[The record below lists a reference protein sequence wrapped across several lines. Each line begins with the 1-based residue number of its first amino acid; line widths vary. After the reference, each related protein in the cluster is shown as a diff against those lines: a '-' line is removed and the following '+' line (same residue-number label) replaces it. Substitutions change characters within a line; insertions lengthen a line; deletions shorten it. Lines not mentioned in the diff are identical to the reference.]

1 MSLTSV
7 YFFVFV
13 LIALIAYY
21 AIKPLQKYIL
31 LVASV
36 YFYIKVSSVSTY
48 KLCMLML
55 YITLITYLGAIIIDR
70 TKGALKSVVLGFV
83 ITALMSAL
91 FVLKYAY
98 NLFSVIGAII
108 SISTDFSWIQF
119 ASVIGISYYALSAMG
134 YVIDVYWENY
144 EAEKNPVNVGLFIF
158 YFPQLISGPFTRY
171 SEMKDQ
177 INDRTSL
184 NYENITYGIRRMIW
198 GYFKKLVISER
209 FGIIVS
215 AVYGDYN
222 NFSFIGIVGAT
233 LCYAVQLYTDF
244 SGCMDIIMGCST
256 LFGITLPENFKAPFF
271 SESIQEFWQRWHITL
286 GKWFKDYF
294 MYPVQ
299 KSKPVQNLGKVV
311 KKLIGKKKGKKAP
324 FYISMLMLW
333 VLIGI
338 WHGGT
343 GYYFIASAG
352 VPCVLLI
359 LSDMLQPL
367 FKNLIKILRINTE
380 CESWHWFRRI
390 RTLLLICICWVIA
403 CSNGTHNAISIIRH
417 MISDL
422 WNYTTFTSTMETFG
436 INTLDVAIM
445 IIGIVLLYITD
456 KLVYEGTT
464 VFKALDKQNFIVK
477 ILVIYAE
484 LLTILFHGK
493 RILPAF
499 PKVLN
504 MTAAMLY
511 STDQSCF
518 PTGGD

>member
-1 MSLTSV
+1 MMVEMTIWKESYRKVSLTSV

-13 LIALIAYY
+13 LIVLIAYY
-21 AIKPLQKYIL
+21 TIKPLQKYIL

-36 YFYIKVSSVSTY
+36 YFYINVSSISTY
-48 KLCMLML
+48 KLCILMFHIAL
-55 YITLITYLGAIIIDR
+55 VTYLGAIVIDR
-70 TKGALKSVVLGFV
+70 TKGILKSVVLGFV
-83 ITALMSAL
+83 ITVLVSTL

-98 NLFSVIGAII
+98 NLFSVIGDAFR
-108 SISTDFSWIQF
+108 ISTDFSWLQF
-119 ASVIGISYYALSAMG
+119 SSVIGISYYALSAMG
-134 YVIDVYWENY
+134 YVIDVYWGNY
-144 EAEKNPVNVGLFIF
+144 EAEKNPANVGLFIY

-184 NYENITYGIRRMIW
+184 NYENITNGIRRMIW

-222 NFSFIGIVGAT
+222 NYSFIGIAGAT
-233 LCYAVQLYTDF
+233 LCYAIQLYTDF

-286 GKWFKDYF
+286 GAWFKDYF

-299 KSKPVQNLGKVV
+299 KSKPVQNMGKGV

-343 GYYFIASAG
+343 GYYFMASAG
-352 VPCVLLI
+352 VPCVLLV
-359 LSDMLQPL
+359 LSDFLQPL
-367 FKNLIKILRINTE
+367 LKKINRILRINTE

-390 RTLLLICICWVIA
+390 RTSLLICICWVIV
-403 CSNGTHNAISIIRH
+403 CSRGTHNAIGIIGH
-417 MISDL
+417 MVSDL
-422 WNYTTFTSTMETFG
+422 WNYTSFTSTMETVG
-436 INTLDVAIM
+436 INTLDVLIM
-445 IIGIVLLYITD
+445 FIGIVLLYITD
-456 KLVYEGTT
+456 KLEYGGTT
-464 VFKALDKQNFIVK
+464 VFKALDKQNFIIK
-477 ILVIYAE
+477 ILIVYAE
-484 LLTILFHGK
+484 LLAILLHG
-493 RILPAF
+493 IVGESSF
-499 PKVLN
+499 I
-504 MTAAMLY
+504 Y
-511 STDQSCF
+511 FQF
-518 PTGGD
+518 

>member
-1 MSLTSV
+1 MSLTSF

-13 LIALIAYY
+13 LVALIAYY
-21 AIKPLQKYIL
+21 TVKPLQKYIL
-31 LVASV
+31 LAASV

-48 KLCMLML
+48 KLCILML
-55 YITLITYLGAIIIDR
+55 YMALVTYLGAMIIDK
-70 TKGALKSVVLGFV
+70 TKGFFKTTVLILSISALV
-83 ITALMSAL
+83 AAL
-91 FVLKYAY
+91 FVLKYA
-98 NLFSVIGAII
+98 NNIFSVIGAIF
-108 SISTDFSWIQF
+108 SFNSDFSWLQF
-119 ASVIGISYYALSAMG
+119 ASVIGISYYALSAIG
-134 YVIDVYWENY
+134 YLIDVYWENY
-144 EAEKNPVNVGLFIF
+144 KSEKNPANIGLFIF

-177 INDRTSL
+177 FNDRTSL
-184 NYENITYGIRRMIW
+184 NYENITNGMRRMIW

-215 AVYGDYN
+215 TVYGDYGN
-222 NFSFIGIVGAT
+222 YSFIGIVGAT

-256 LFGITLPENFKAPFF
+256 MFGITLPENFKAPFF

-286 GKWFKDYF
+286 GTWFKDYF

-299 KSKPVQNLGKVV
+299 KSKSVQSMGKGI

-367 FKNLIKILRINTE
+367 FKNMIRILRINTE

-403 CSNGTHNAISIIRH
+403 CSNGTHNAINIIRH
-417 MISDL
+417 MFTDL
-422 WNYTTFTSTMETFG
+422 WNYTTFTAVMETFG
-436 INTLDVAIM
+436 INTLDVFIM
-445 IIGIVLLYITD
+445 IIGVVLLYITD

-464 VFKALDKQNFIVK
+464 VFKALDKQNFVIK
-477 ILVIYAE
+477 IAVIYAE
-484 LLTILFHGK
+484 LLTILLHGMVGTSSF
-493 RILPAF
+493 IYF
-499 PKVLN
+499 
-504 MTAAMLY
+504 
-511 STDQSCF
+511 QF
-518 PTGGD
+518 

>member
-1 MSLTSV
+1 MSLTSL

-21 AIKPLQKYIL
+21 MVKPLQKYIL

-48 KLCMLML
+48 KLCILML
-55 YITLITYLGAIIIDR
+55 YMALVTYLGAIIIDK
-70 TKGALKSVVLGFV
+70 TKGILKSTILGLS
-83 ITALMSAL
+83 ITALVAAL

-98 NLFSVIGAII
+98 NIFSVIGAIF
-108 SISTDFSWIQF
+108 SFNTDFSWLQF
-119 ASVIGISYYALSAMG
+119 ASVIGISYYALSAIG
-134 YVIDVYWENY
+134 YLIDVYWGNY
-144 EAEKNPVNVGLFIF
+144 KAEKNPANIGLFIF

-177 INDRTSL
+177 FNERTSL
-184 NYENITYGIRRMIW
+184 NYENITNGMRRMIW

-215 AVYGDYN
+215 TVYGDYGN
-222 NFSFIGIVGAT
+222 YSFIGIVGAT

-256 LFGITLPENFKAPFF
+256 MFGITLPENFKAPFF

-286 GKWFKDYF
+286 GTWFKDYF

-299 KSKPVQNLGKVV
+299 KSKPVQSVGKGIKNL
-311 KKLIGKKKGKKAP
+311 LGKKKGKKAP

-367 FKNLIKILRINTE
+367 FKNMIRVLRINTE
-380 CESWHWFRRI
+380 CGSWHLFRRI

-403 CSNGTHNAISIIRH
+403 CSNGTHNAINIIRH
-417 MISDL
+417 MFADL
-422 WNYTTFTSTMETFG
+422 WNYTTFTAAMETFG
-436 INTLDVAIM
+436 INTLDVFIM
-445 IIGIVLLYITD
+445 IIGVVLLYISD

-464 VFKALDKQNFIVK
+464 VFKALDKQNLVIK
-477 ILVIYAE
+477 IAVIYAE
-484 LLTILFHGK
+484 LLTILLHGMVGTSSF
-493 RILPAF
+493 IYF
-499 PKVLN
+499 
-504 MTAAMLY
+504 
-511 STDQSCF
+511 QF
-518 PTGGD
+518 